1 MTYSLSEDFIQF
13 VNALQGNNLK
23 LCVAILETME
33 NTSQTQAMW
42 KDLRNASLKSLDL
55 AIVMRCSVALGNIG
69 EARFFKSM
77 LKSAAK
83 SNERKL
89 SDYWEVKASI
99 LQLKRD
105 FIEAERM
112 YLSHNRA
119 HDAIAMY
126 EQVMMFKDALR
137 IIGTA
142 NDSKFDQ
149 KKQLYLEYLLQNNQE
164 IKAARVKESYGD
176 YIDAIETCLMAGFPG
191 KALQIISEKDII
203 HPRNVLESVV
213 TALFDSG
220 LFAGSGELCERNG
233 EFQNALSHYIE
244 GKVYRKALSL
254 ARDKVP
260 SKVVVIEEM
269 WGDSLVACGK
279 YTDAIGHFVNAHV
292 QVKAAKAALD
302 AGMFDKALET
312 LSSIDDA
319 SSGSLQ
325 SLKDY
330 AIEML
335 KKSKKNSRQKALL

>member
-13 VNALQGNNLK
+13 NNALQDNNLK

-42 KDLRNASLKSLDL
+42 KDLRNTSLKSLNL
-55 AIVMRCSVALGNIG
+55 SIATRCSIALGNIS

-77 LKSAAK
+77 LKNAAK
-83 SNERKL
+83 SNEWKL
-89 SDYWEVKASI
+89 SDYWEIKASI
-99 LQLKRD
+99 LQLKRE

-119 HDAIAMY
+119 HDAITMY

-137 IIGTA
+137 IIVTSK
-142 NDSKFDQ
+142 DSKFDQ
-149 KKQLYLEYLLQNNQE
+149 KKQLYLQYLLHTNQE
-164 IKAARVKESYGD
+164 IKAAHVKESYGD
-176 YIDAIETCLMAGFPG
+176 YIDAIETCLTAGFPG

-203 HPRNVLESVV
+203 HPRLVLENVV

-220 LFAGSGELCERNG
+220 LFVESGELCERNG

-244 GKVYRKALSL
+244 GKAYRKALCL

-260 SKVVVIEEM
+260 SKVVAIEEM
-269 WGDSLVACGK
+269 WGNSLVACGK
-279 YTDAIGHFVNAHV
+279 YTDAICHFVNAHA
-292 QVKAAKAALD
+292 QVKAAEAALA
-302 AGMFDKALET
+302 AGMFDKALQI

-319 SSGSLQ
+319 SGSLQ

-330 AIEML
+330 ANEML
-335 KKSKKNSRQKALL
+335 KKSKKNSRQKAL